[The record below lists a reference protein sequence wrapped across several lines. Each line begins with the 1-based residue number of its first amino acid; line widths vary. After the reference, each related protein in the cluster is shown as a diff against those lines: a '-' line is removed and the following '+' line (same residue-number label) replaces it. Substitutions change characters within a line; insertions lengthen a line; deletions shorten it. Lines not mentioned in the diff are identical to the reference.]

1 MAKLMA
7 KQRTKIPEDIASHV
21 RWLSDDTCCICNERE
36 KDIQLHHIDEDPQN
50 HSIKNL
56 AVLCLEC
63 HNKTQKRGG
72 FTRGLNSSYVT
83 ECRDKWNETVYL
95 IREEVYKISVERQVE
110 EKSSDDQP
118 RDKRQSRLDKR
129 QSRLNFIQESNFKFE
144 VIFIKSLPK
153 FKTELL
159 QQRNEKI
166 SGKVTTIDIVEA
178 HREYINALMSILTKI
193 ADFYHPEYFEDLSPK
208 EFFEKI
214 ISERYSIYNM
224 ASEPHGKGTGGTIRS
239 ILSSTFHSKDV
250 ENLIEIMVE
259 GLVGISEFDY
269 DDWQQLW
276 RDSEILQ

>member
-1 MAKLMA
+1 MA
-7 KQRTKIPEDIASHV
+7 KQRTKIPEDTANHA
-21 RWLSDDTCCICNERE
+21 RWLSDNTCCICHERR
-36 KDIQLHHIDEDPQN
+36 KKIQLHHIDEDPQN
-50 HSIKNL
+50 HVIKNL

-63 HNKTQKRGG
+63 HDETQKTGG
-72 FTRGLNSSYVT
+72 VTRKLTRSYVVK
-83 ECRDKWNETVYL
+83 CRDKWLKTVGFRRKEADKND
-95 IREEVYKISVERQVE
+95 IKRRIG
-110 EKSSDDQP
+110 EKSSDGQP
-118 RDKRQSRLDKR
+118 RDKRQSRLD
-129 QSRLNFIQESNFKFE
+129 FIQESNYEFE
-144 VIFIKSLPK
+144 EIFIKSLPK

-166 SGKVTTIDIVEA
+166 SGQVTTIDIVEA

-224 ASEPHGKGTGGTIRS
+224 ASEPYGKGTVGTIRS
-239 ILSSTFHSKDV
+239 ILSSTFHRKDV

-259 GLVGISEFDY
+259 GLVGIGDFDY

-276 RDSEILQ
+276 RDSETLQ

>member
-1 MAKLMA
+1 MA
-7 KQRTKIPEDIASHV
+7 KQRTKIPEDTANHA
-21 RWLSDDTCCICNERE
+21 RWLSDDTCCICHERGKE
-36 KDIQLHHIDEDPQN
+36 IQLHHIDEDPQN
-50 HSIKNL
+50 HVIKNL

-63 HNKTQKRGG
+63 HNETQKKGG
-72 FTRGLNSSYVT
+72 FTRRLTPSYVT
-83 ECRDKWNETVYL
+83 KYRDEWLKTVDFRRKEADKND
-95 IREEVYKISVERQVE
+95 IKRRVG

-129 QSRLNFIQESNFKFE
+129 QSRLDFIQESNFEFE

-166 SGKVTTIDIVEA
+166 SGEVTTIDIVEA
-178 HREYINALMSILTKI
+178 HREYIDALMSILTKI

-224 ASEPHGKGTGGTIRS
+224 ASEPYGKGTGGTIRS
-239 ILSSTFHSKDV
+239 ILSSTFRRKDV

-259 GLVGISEFDY
+259 GLVGISDFDY